1 MPQPSSTTAEPLSRF
16 MPQPHPNQVYDK
28 NERLE
33 AAFEA
38 DKATGF
44 AERIRR
50 VLLAIGV
57 PPRDQKTKR
66 EIIPTAISNLKC
78 WNSFPAYGFGMIGNA
93 GCGKSCALV
102 AQIQE
107 VLREELTA
115 AGPKR
120 YDDSEQAIGGEPTTE
135 FRWIGWPAF
144 ASRMKNLAARRE
156 WVVPGASTEG
166 LIQWIQSDQDH
177 HRVLI
182 LDDLG
187 MENVKGGGY
196 SNEQLE
202 LLVDA
207 AYGYEARLFW
217 TSNKSVTDTEV
228 DGNKVFGLANPAI
241 YGPRLVSRLIGLSPD
256 AVLPKNM
263 VDLRVQ
269 AMRRE

>member
-1 MPQPSSTTAEPLSRF
+1 MQQPSLTTAEPLSKF
-16 MPQPHPNQVYDK
+16 MPAPRPNQTFDK

-33 AAFEA
+33 AVYEA
-38 DKATGF
+38 EKATGF
-44 AERIRR
+44 AEKIRR
-50 VLLAIGV
+50 TLLAIGV

-66 EIIPTAISNLKC
+66 EVIPAAISSLKC
-78 WNSFPAYGFGMIGNA
+78 WGAFPAYGFGLIGNA

-102 AQIQE
+102 AQIQK
-107 VLREELTA
+107 VLLDEITA
-115 AGPKR
+115 AGPSR
-120 YDDSEQAIGGEPTTE
+120 WTDDSEQCVGGNPVTE

-156 WVVPGASTEG
+156 WMMPGASTEG
-166 LIQWIQSDQDH
+166 LIQWIQADQDH

-228 DGNKVFGLANPAI
+228 EGNKVFGLANPAI

-256 AVLPKNM
+256 AMLPPLP
-263 VDLRVQ
+263 DLRT
-269 AMRRE
+269 RRAE